1 MPRITVAFLPARFR
15 RPPGRLAK
23 AAARLAAA
31 ACCALFC
38 SCIGAESRVR
48 LNGDGSGVISCE
60 YRVARDLE
68 SLGKLDGN
76 ERWLP
81 VPVGRADLERSA
93 ARIDGLT
100 LVSYS
105 SREAGADT
113 VHRAEFSFADPPALE
128 AFFDSSGRYFK
139 ADMAKKKITL
149 SFPGSEARN
158 EEFEKL
164 AREALEGYAFFLA
177 LTLPEAPRVSW
188 FDSEGKTAVFPGTS
202 RVTGTGVECGIPM
215 ADLVFLKAPLTM
227 EISW

>member
-1 MPRITVAFLPARFR
+1 M
-15 RPPGRLAK
+15 AK
-23 AAARLAAA
+23 AAVRLAAA

-48 LNGDGSGVISCE
+48 LEGDGSGLISCE

-68 SLGKLDGN
+68 NMGKLDGN

-93 ARIDGLT
+93 ARIDGLM

-105 SREAGADT
+105 SREAGPDT
-113 VHRAEFSFADPPALE
+113 VHRAEFSFANPRALE

-139 ADMAKKKITL
+139 ADMAQKKITL
-149 SFPGSEARN
+149 SFPGSEAGN
-158 EEFEKL
+158 AEFEKP
-164 AREALEGYAFFLA
+164 AREALEGYVFFLA
-177 LTLPEAPRVSW
+177 LTLPETPRVSW
-188 FDSEGKTAVFPGTS
+188 FDKEGKTASFPGSCTVKGS
-202 RVTGTGVECGIPM
+202 AVECGIPM
-215 ADLVFLKAPLTM
+215 ADLVFLKAALTM